1 MKATFYAY
9 IYVLLSCITLPV
21 VTLASSNLIV
31 HTDSFDYYVPR
42 AYAGENHYPM
52 IVFCDP
58 HGHGSIPLEMYKG
71 LADSFEYILVG
82 SNFAQNGVDI
92 VECEKHIERI
102 VLQMQSKYLID
113 EENITICGFSGGSY
127 IAYHMAHFT
136 NLFKNIIITGTP
148 IRPIPKENYPNI
160 FCIAGKADMNYS
172 DLIDLDNQLQKVNYP
187 GKYFT
192 MEYPGKHEW
201 PDATTFSNA
210 CMFIY
215 SMQCYNCKIGPM
227 ERIFLEQYSKK
238 TYPNLYDKAMDYKKI
253 IFLLDSTGAIEEYKK
268 NYALMCRNPEY
279 TKIDF
284 LNKMNWQKEK
294 AKKQAYLDQFK
305 VAYDSF
311 YWIKEVHDL
320 RDTANKT
327 IDERSMNQRLLG
339 YLSLLGYSYTN
350 RLLNGNLIANTPL
363 LLNFYRIVDPKNPD
377 VAYLSAIYFAK
388 MNQADNALKSLQ
400 EAVDRGYSDKDKM
413 KNEVAFEAIKSNVEF
428 SKILDQIK

>member
-9 IYVLLSCITLPV
+9 FCFLLICMAVPISIH
-21 VTLASSNLIV
+21 ASSNTIV
-31 HTDSFDYYVPR
+31 HTDSFDYYIPK
-42 AYAGENHYPM
+42 AYAGETHYPM

-58 HGHGSIPLEMYKG
+58 YGHGSIPLEMYKG

-82 SNFAQNGVDI
+82 SNFSQNGVDI
-92 VECEKHIERI
+92 LECEKHIERI
-102 VLQMQSKYLID
+102 VLQMQSNYLID

-160 FCIAGKADMNYS
+160 FCIAGKGDMNYS
-172 DLIDLDNQLQKVNYP
+172 DLMDLDNQLKKVNYS

-201 PDATTFSNA
+201 PDANTFSSA

-215 SMQCYNCKIGPM
+215 SMQCYTCKIGPM

-238 TYPNLYDKAMDYKKI
+238 TYTNLYDKAMDYKKI

-268 NYALMCRNPEY
+268 NYTLLCRNPEY
-279 TKIDF
+279 TKIVF
-284 LNKMNWQKEK
+284 LNQMNLQKEK
-294 AKKQAYLDQFK
+294 DKKQAYLDQFK
-305 VAYDSF
+305 VAYDSL
-311 YWIKEVHDL
+311 YWIKEVNQL
-320 RDTANKT
+320 RDTAHKT
-327 IDERSMNQRLLG
+327 SNQLAMDERLLG
-339 YLSLLGYSYTN
+339 FLSLLGYSYTN
-350 RLLNGNLIANTPL
+350 RLLNGNMIANTPL
-363 LLNFYRIVDPKNPD
+363 LLNFYNIVDPTNPD

-388 MNQADNALKSLQ
+388 INQADKALKSLQ
-400 EAVDRGYSDKDKM
+400 EAVDKGYSDKAKM
-413 KNEVAFEAIKSNVEF
+413 KNEPAFASLQTNTSF
-428 SKILDQIK
+428 TKILEQMK